1 VATVLQREETL
12 MIKWRK
18 YDEFFQFK
26 GQLYLTIHLWW
37 RFLSIGGRL

>member
-1 VATVLQREETL
+1 

-18 YDEFFQFK
+18 YDEFLGCRCLGIELFQFK

>member
-1 VATVLQREETL
+1 

-18 YDEFFQFK
+18 YDEFL
-26 GQLYLTIHLWW
+26 GCRCQLYLTIHLWW